1 MSHDFWT
8 FTGLFLLTFISEDTA
23 TLGGA
28 YLALADAKVLERVF
42 LACFLG
48 IWAGDLVLYFLGR
61 YCGRPLANRI
71 LGNKKLA
78 GQKINQSELWFQ
90 RYGMLSLVISRFV
103 PGMRL
108 PTYLSAGFLK
118 MPALP
123 FICATGVLAALWVTL
138 LFCLVHRLGATAPG
152 VFHQLRQ
159 NQVLAV
165 CALLAFVIL
174 LHFLMRGASSMRCRQ
189 FFRKL
194 WQWEFWPAWFFYLPV
209 VANFL
214 RLSIRYGSISLPTSA
229 NPGMLTGG
237 IIGESKFDTLDELQ
251 TSSPEFVAA
260 SYLLTEEGDRMGKL
274 QSLLIGGKLEYPFV
288 LKPDVGQRGSGF
300 KVIHREDQAR
310 AYLSL
315 VDVPIVAQQY
325 IAGPFEAGV
334 FYYRFPNEN
343 MGRILAMTEKI
354 FPVIEGDG
362 SHTIAELIRADKRAS
377 LLAETYLTRFQ
388 DSLGEIPPSG
398 QSVRLV
404 EAGNH
409 AQGCIFLDG
418 MYLWSSELESRID
431 EISQKINGFF
441 VGRYDLRFSSAE
453 ELTKGNAFWILELNG
468 ASSEPTSA
476 YDASKSLA
484 DAYGLLFKQWNIVF
498 AIAAQNRALGH
509 QSDAILSVLSEW
521 RKYRLRSICH
531 PAAD

>member
-8 FTGLFLLTFISEDTA
+8 FAGLFLLTFVSEDTA

-28 YLALADAKVLERVF
+28 YLALTNSEVLYRAF

-48 IWAGDLVLYFLGR
+48 IWAGDLGLYFLGR
-61 YCGRPLANRI
+61 CCGRPLAKRI
-71 LGNKKLA
+71 LGNKERA
-78 GQKINQSELWFQ
+78 SQRINKSELWFQ
-90 RYGMLSLVISRFV
+90 RYGLLSLIISRFV

-108 PTYLSAGFLK
+108 PTYLSAGFLR
-118 MPALP
+118 MAVLP
-123 FICATGVLAALWVTL
+123 FICATGVLAALWVAL
-138 LFCLVHRLGATAPG
+138 LFWMVHRLGETAPG
-152 VFHQLRQ
+152 IFHHLRQ
-159 NQVLAV
+159 NQILATG
-165 CALLAFVIL
+165 ALLTFVIL
-174 LHFLMRGASSMRCRQ
+174 FHFVMRGTGSMRFRY

-194 WQWEFWPAWFFYLPV
+194 WQWEFWPAWIFYLPV
-209 VANFL
+209 VANYL
-214 RLSIRYGSISLPTSA
+214 RLSIRYGSLSLPTSA

-251 TSSPEFVAA
+251 KSSPEFVA
-260 SYLLTEEGDRMGKL
+260 STHLLTEGSDRMGKL
-274 QSLLIGGKLEYPFV
+274 QALHAGRKLEYPFV

-300 KVIHREDQAR
+300 KVIHREEQAR
-310 AYLSL
+310 TYLSL
-315 VDVPIVAQQY
+315 VNVPIVAQQY
-325 IAGPFEAGV
+325 IAGPYEAGV

-343 MGRILAMTEKI
+343 KGRIFAMTEKI

-362 SHTIAELIRADKRAS
+362 IHTIAELIQADKRAS

-388 DSLGEIPPSG
+388 DSLGEIPPPGKSI
-398 QSVRLV
+398 RLV

-409 AQGCIFLDG
+409 AQGCIFRDG
-418 MYLWSSELESRID
+418 MHLWSSELERRID

-453 ELTKGNAFWILELNG
+453 ELAKGNDFRILELNG

-484 DAYGLLFKQWNIVF
+484 DAYCLLFKQWNIVF
-498 AIAAQNRALGH
+498 AIADQNRAMGH
-509 QSDAILSVLSEW
+509 KSDAIMSILGEW
-521 RKYRLRSICH
+521 RKYRLRSTCH
-531 PAAD
+531 PASD

>member
-8 FTGLFLLTFISEDTA
+8 FAGLFLLTFVSEDTA

-28 YLALADAKVLERVF
+28 YLALMDATVLHRVF

-48 IWAGDLVLYFLGR
+48 IWAGDLGLYFLGR
-61 YCGRPLANRI
+61 YFGRPLANRI
-71 LGNKKLA
+71 LGTKKLA

-90 RYGMLSLVISRFV
+90 RYGLLSLIISRFV

-108 PTYLSAGFLK
+108 PTYLSAGFLR
-118 MPALP
+118 MAALP

-138 LFCLVHRLGATAPG
+138 LFWMVHRLGATAPG

-159 NQVLAV
+159 NHILALSV
-165 CALLAFVIL
+165 LLAFVIL
-174 LHFLMRGASSMRCRQ
+174 LHFVMRGMVSMRFRH
-189 FFRKL
+189 FFRKF
-194 WQWEFWPAWFFYLPV
+194 WQWEFWPAWIFYLPV
-209 VANFL
+209 VANYL

-229 NPGMLTGG
+229 NPGMFTGG

-251 TSSPEFVAA
+251 KSSPEFVA
-260 SYLLTEEGDRMGKL
+260 STHLLPERSDRMGKV
-274 QSLLIGGKLEYPFV
+274 QALLAMGKLEYPFI

-300 KVIHREDQAR
+300 KVIHCEEQAR
-310 AYLSL
+310 TYLSI
-315 VDVPIVAQQY
+315 VDVPVVAQQY
-325 IAGPFEAGV
+325 IAGPYETGV
-334 FYYRFPNEN
+334 FYYRFPHEKK
-343 MGRILAMTEKI
+343 GRIFAMTEKI

-362 SHTIAELIRADKRAS
+362 IHTIAELIQADTRAS

-388 DSLGEIPPSG
+388 ESLGEIPPSG
-398 QSVRLV
+398 KSVRLV

-409 AQGCIFLDG
+409 AQGCIFQDG
-418 MYLWSSELESRID
+418 IHLWSSELEGRID

-441 VGRYDLRFSSAE
+441 VGRYDLRYSSAE
-453 ELTKGNAFWILELNG
+453 ELTKGNDFWILELNG

-484 DAYGLLFKQWNIVF
+484 DAYTLLFKQWNIVF
-498 AIAAQNRALGH
+498 AIADENRAMGH
-509 QSDAILSVLSEW
+509 KSDAILSVLGEW
-521 RKYRLRSICH
+521 RKYRLRSMCH

>member
-8 FTGLFLLTFISEDTA
+8 LAGLFLFTFVSEDTA

-28 YLALADAKVLERVF
+28 YLALMDATVLRRVF
-42 LACFLG
+42 LACLLG
-48 IWAGDLVLYFLGR
+48 IWVGDLGLYFLGR

-78 GQKINQSELWFQ
+78 GQKINQSELWFE

-118 MPALP
+118 MAVLP

-138 LFCLVHRLGATAPG
+138 LFWLVHRLGATAPG

-174 LHFLMRGASSMRCRQ
+174 LHFVMRGASSMRFRQ

-194 WQWEFWPAWFFYLPV
+194 WQWEFWPAWLFYLPV
-209 VANFL
+209 VANFI

-237 IIGESKFDTLDELQ
+237 IIGESKFETLDELQ
-251 TSSPEFVAA
+251 KSSPEFVAA
-260 SYLLTEEGDRMGKL
+260 SYFLAEEGDRMGKL
-274 QSLLIGGKLEYPFV
+274 QALLAGGKLEYPFV

-300 KVIHREDQAR
+300 KVIHCEEQAR
-310 AYLSL
+310 NYLSL

-325 IAGPFEAGV
+325 IAGPYETGV
-334 FYYRFPNEN
+334 FYYRFPHEKK
-343 MGRILAMTEKI
+343 GQVFAMTEKI
-354 FPVIEGDG
+354 FPAIEGDG
-362 SHTIAELIRADKRAS
+362 IHTVAELIQADQRAS

-388 DSLGEIPPSG
+388 ESIGEIPSSG
-398 QSVRLV
+398 KSIRLV

-409 AQGCIFLDG
+409 AQGCIFQDG
-418 MYLWSSELESRID
+418 MHLWSRELEGRID

-441 VGRYDLRFSSAE
+441 VGRYDLRYSSAE
-453 ELTKGNAFWILELNG
+453 ALTKGKNFWILELNG

-484 DAYGLLFKQWNIVF
+484 EAYGLLFKQWNIVF
-498 AIAAQNRALGH
+498 AIADENRTMGHKPDTILNVLG
-509 QSDAILSVLSEW
+509 EW
-521 RKYRLRSICH
+521 RKYRLRSMCH